1 MRLNQF
7 CSFVFLLF
15 VPSISVLFAD
25 TELYVSPTGHDD
37 AAGAA
42 ETPLASIAEA
52 QRRIRSL
59 REAEDYVPQAIRVNI
74 AGGHYTLTEPI
85 HFNDLDSGT
94 EEHPV
99 SYVGSTGEPTVLCG
113 GVNLDFSQLSNAR
126 NDARLQTLPEA
137 IRQNIWSLDLR
148 QQGITSLSPVQRRI
162 RNASLLPTGSEL
174 FVDGQRQQ
182 LAGWPN
188 AGWSTITSVDSG
200 RNSWTV
206 TGLKPIAGFE
216 HALVHGF
223 FTNDWQ
229 DHFQRVTVSAQ
240 KHGAVNLT
248 LEDSLAPSPR
258 FGARFRVENL
268 LSELDSAAEY
278 YLDRDNLQLYI
289 YSIERP
295 SSGTAYLSNLETP
308 VSLYDV
314 EYLSLTNLTIEG
326 SRVCGVEIA
335 GGRNVALENCTLKN
349 IGNIGVNVFHGYQH
363 AIRGCEIY
371 NTGSGAIRVDGG
383 DRQQLFS
390 CEFVIENC
398 WLHDFAQMQLAYRPA
413 INVYGVG
420 TTIARNRINE
430 GPHSAIILHGNEH
443 VVDSN
448 EIHHVCTATDDV
460 GAIYLAHDPT
470 FRGNQIRNNY
480 IHDLGGFSQ
489 TGVMGVYLDDFA
501 SGTTVERNIFE
512 RAGRGVAIGG
522 GRDNRIE
529 NNLFFECLAAI
540 QIDCRGTTWARSFF
554 AGSDSPYAQ
563 MLNSVSADRGIYAKR
578 YPELATTHQDEP
590 QIAKGNRIMHN
601 LYHGNIGVDLH
612 DQLDDRVV
620 QVGENYGQARE
631 LLVFARSGEFT
642 LKEGTIAANSGFKK
656 IKLPEVG
663 RRANGERLVSEES
676 PAELL
681 TDKQADD
688 S

>member
-1 MRLNQF
+1 MTTQSAL
-7 CSFVFLLF
+7 S
-15 VPSISVLFAD
+15 
-25 TELYVSPTGHDD
+25 
-37 AAGAA
+37 

-52 QRRIRSL
+52 QRRIRTL
-59 REAEDYVPQAIRVNI
+59 REAEDYEPQAIRVHI
-74 AGGHYTLTEPI
+74 AGGRYTLTEPI
-85 HFNDLDSGT
+85 RFNDLDSGT

-113 GVNLDFSQLSNAR
+113 GVNLDLSQLSNAR
-126 NDARLQTLPEA
+126 DDARLQALPEEV
-137 IRQNIWSLDLR
+137 RQNIWSLDLR
-148 QQGITSLSPVQRRI
+148 QQGIDSITPVQRRI
-162 RNASLLPTGSEL
+162 RNASLLPTGAEL

-188 AGWSTITSVDSG
+188 EGWSKLASVDSARG
-200 RNSWTV
+200 SWTV
-206 TGLKPIAGFE
+206 TGLKPTVGFE
-216 HALVHGF
+216 QAWVHGF

-229 DHFQRVTVSAQ
+229 DHFQRVSVRALE
-240 KHGAVNLT
+240 HGAVNLA
-248 LEDSLAPSPR
+248 LEDSLAPSLR
-258 FGARFRVENL
+258 SGARFRIENL
-268 LSELDSAAEY
+268 LSELDSVAEY
-278 YLDRDNLQLYI
+278 YLDRENLLLYI
-289 YSIERP
+289 YSTERP
-295 SSGTAYLSNLETP
+295 TADTAYLSNLETP

-363 AIRGCEIY
+363 AIRGCEVY
-371 NTGSGAIRVDGG
+371 NTGAGAIRVDGG

-390 CEFVIENC
+390 GEFLIENC
-398 WLHDFAQMQLAYRPA
+398 WLHNFAQLQLAYRPA

-430 GPHSAIILHGNEH
+430 GPHAAIILHGNEH

-470 FRGNQIRNNY
+470 YRGNQIRNNY

-489 TGVMGVYLDDFA
+489 TGVIGVYLDDFA
-501 SGTTVERNIFE
+501 SGTTVEGNILE

-540 QIDCRGTTWARSFF
+540 QIDCRGTTWASSFF
-554 AGSDSPYAQ
+554 AGKDSPYSQ
-563 MLNSVSADRGIYAKR
+563 LLNSVSADSGIYAER
-578 YPELATTHQDEP
+578 YPELATTYQDEP
-590 QIAKGNRIMHN
+590 QIAKGNRIMRN
-601 LYHGNIGVDLH
+601 LYDGSIGVDLH
-612 DQLDDRVV
+612 DQLDGRIV
-620 QVGENYGQARE
+620 QVGENFGQARE
-631 LLVFARSGEFT
+631 LLTFAESGEFT
-642 LKEGTIAANSGFKK
+642 LKEGTIGASSGFRTV
-656 IKLPEVG
+656 KLPELG
-663 RRANGERLVSEES
+663 WRASGERLVSEELPS
-676 PAELL
+676 RVV
-681 TDKQADD
+681 D
-688 S
+688 